1 MTDFSIRPLT
11 VEERKYTYNQSSQ
24 IASQTGC
31 IGHLRGDFGTSG
43 NGFYT
48 TWEDHNR
55 DLNTDEFSSAFDDV
69 INALRSDEYG
79 LLTDRRSMAECGR
92 AAKES
97 AMKGNYTTE
106 YGFRVDTKDYAC
118 LIRCNPQQG
127 DYNFYVYCYKSE
139 WLDRHIERAASDICF
154 IDSSYHE
161 LFRLPDGEQ
170 ITVTQADG
178 SKSDYTCRFIDEA
191 HVEVGYNLYH
201 ICEFAERMER
211 NDASYA
217 PKEPPLP
224 KRCFSILPS
233 GTEMVI
239 LTRYERG
246 YRPAKA
252 RPEGVSLREGVDA
265 LNEAMGVTKAQ
276 EAAML
281 AGSMFGWDTPA
292 AKPKNYNENGVP
304 IKPKDRER

>member
-1 MTDFSIRPLT
+1 MELRIRPMRY
-11 VEERKYTYNQSSQ
+11 EERKYAYNQSSQ
-24 IASQTGC
+24 LEGQTAC
-31 IGHLRGDFGTSG
+31 IGHLRGDFGSG
-43 NGFYT
+43 GKEFWT
-48 TWEDHNR
+48 TWEDHR
-55 DLNTDEFSSAFDDV
+55 QQWKTDEFKSELDEV

-79 LLTDRRSMAECGR
+79 LLKDRRSMAAYGR
-92 AAKES
+92 GFAES
-97 AMKGNYTTE
+97 AFKGNYTTE
-106 YGFRVDTKDYAC
+106 YGFRVDTNDHAF

-127 DYNFYVYCYKSE
+127 DYNFYCYCYVSK
-139 WLDRHIERAASDICF
+139 WLDQHIEKAAEGIRF
-154 IDSSYHE
+154 IDSGYKE

-170 ITVTQADG
+170 ITITQADG
-178 SKSDYTCRFIDEA
+178 SKADYACRYIDEA
-191 HVEVGYNLYH
+191 HLEVGHNLYH

-211 NDASYA
+211 NGATYT
-217 PKEPPLP
+217 PREPPLP

-252 RPEGVSLREGVDA
+252 RPEGVSLREGVNA

-292 AKPKNYNENGVP
+292 SKPKNYDENGKP
-304 IKPKDRER
+304 IKPKDKER